1 MTTSSAPPT
10 QTWGGLTL
18 WRWAILFSVAA
29 FAFRLWYATRPE
41 LVGDE
46 AYYWLLSHRLDL
58 SYFDKGPGV
67 AWTIALGRSLF
78 GDTVLG
84 IRIFSVLLSVA
95 TGWWL
100 FLLARRLFDE
110 RIAFGALLL
119 TGIIPLFATGAIL
132 MTIDPLSV
140 FFWTVAAYAF
150 WVAVERDRLWLWV
163 LTGAL
168 VGAGALCKYI
178 NLFQIV
184 CFIMFLAADATR
196 RKRLW
201 SPGLGLMIITALLMC
216 LPMVIWNA
224 QHHWVA
230 VRHLAERGALDRA
243 WRFSLTEPLSF
254 LGQQAGVISPVFFVG
269 TLIAVFSRG
278 PDSKPETRAAATRY
292 LKALFIPIFLMYLAL
307 SVNKAG
313 QPNWTAPA
321 YVAGVILL
329 SARFLPSLLDARQ
342 WRRTAIAGG
351 VLAFVTTFLMHGN
364 TAMLHLPP
372 KRDPLDRVRGSVDL
386 SAKIDALLPGS
397 GATYVIANKYST
409 ASLLMFYLK
418 GNPRT
423 YLPDTLPR
431 IDNQFSIWPGYA
443 SEPAG
448 SSALLVTDFDFL
460 PESVKRDFEKVD
472 WLADIEAVG
481 DGRKVGKYHAYI
493 ARNRGGAKS
502 N

>member
-1 MTTSSAPPT
+1 MTTDSAPLN
-10 QTWGGLTL
+10 QTCGGLTL
-18 WRWAILFSVAA
+18 WRWAIVFSVAA
-29 FAFRLWYATRPE
+29 FAFRLWYCTRPE

-46 AYYWLLSHRLDL
+46 AYYWLLSHRLDM

-67 AWTIALGRSLF
+67 AWTIALGRNLF

-84 IRIFSVLLSVA
+84 IRIFSVLLSAA

-110 RIAFGALLL
+110 RIALGALLL

-140 FFWTVAAYAF
+140 FFWTTAAYAF
-150 WVAVERDRLWLWV
+150 WVALERESLWLWV

-168 VGAGALCKYI
+168 IGAGALCKYI

-184 CFIMFLAADATR
+184 SFIIFLALNPTHR
-196 RKRLW
+196 RRLG
-201 SPGLGLMIITALLMC
+201 SAGFFLMVITALLMC
-216 LPMVIWNA
+216 LPMVVWNA

-230 VRHLAERGALDRA
+230 IRHLVERGSLDRA

-269 TLIAVFSRG
+269 ILIAVFSTG
-278 PDSKPETRAAATRY
+278 SELEPRALATRY
-292 LKALFIPIFLMYLAL
+292 LKTLFVPIFLMYLIL

-329 SARFLPSLLDARQ
+329 SARFLPGLVEFKR
-342 WRRTAIAGG
+342 WRKTAIVGA
-351 VLAFVTTFLMHGN
+351 VLALITTVLMHGN
-364 TAMLHLPP
+364 TAILRLPP
-372 KRDPLDRVRGSVDL
+372 KRDPLDRVRGSADL
-386 SAKIDALLPGS
+386 AAKVDALMPVG
-397 GATYVIANKYST
+397 GASYIIANKYST
-409 ASLLMFYLK
+409 ASLLKFYLK
-418 GNPRT
+418 GNPPA

-443 SEPAG
+443 GEPVG
-448 SSALLVTDFDFL
+448 STALLVTDFDFL
-460 PESVKRDFEKVD
+460 PEPVQRDFQKVE

-481 DGRKVGKYHAYI
+481 EGRKVGKYHVYAC
-493 ARNRGGAKS
+493 RGRLDRPAP
-502 N
+502 

>member
-1 MTTSSAPPT
+1 MIDSAPPQ

-46 AYYWLLSHRLDL
+46 AYYWLLSHRLDM

-67 AWTIALGRSLF
+67 AWTIALGRSMF

-84 IRIFSVLLSVA
+84 VRIFSVLLSVA

-110 RIAFGALLL
+110 RIALGALVL

-140 FFWTVAAYAF
+140 FFWTTAAYAF
-150 WVAVERDRLWLWV
+150 WVAIERESLWPWV
-163 LTGAL
+163 LTGVL

-178 NLFQIV
+178 NLFQLV
-184 CFIMFLAADATR
+184 CFIIFLAMDSTR
-196 RKRLW
+196 RRRLW
-201 SPGLGLMIITALLMC
+201 SPGFFLMVIVALLMC
-216 LPMVIWNA
+216 TPMIVWNV
-224 QHHWVA
+224 QLHWVA
-230 VRHLAERGALDRA
+230 VRHLMERGALDRG
-243 WRFSLTEPLSF
+243 WRFSVTEPLVF
-254 LGQQAGVISPVFFVG
+254 VAVQGGVISPVFFVG
-269 TLIAVFSRG
+269 ILMAVFSR
-278 PDSKPETRAAATRY
+278 PSEPESEPRATATRY
-292 LKALFIPIFLMYLAL
+292 LQTLFIPVFVMYLVL

-321 YVAGVILL
+321 YIAGVILL
-329 SARFLPSLLDARQ
+329 ATRFLPALLDAGR
-342 WRRTAIAGG
+342 WRRTALVGAA
-351 VLAFVTTFLMHGN
+351 LAFITTVLLHGN
-364 TAMLHLPP
+364 TWWLHLPP
-372 KRDPLDRVRGSVDL
+372 KRDPLDRVRGSIDLATKVD
-386 SAKIDALLPGS
+386 AVMAAS

-409 ASLLMFYLK
+409 ASILMFYLK
-418 GNPRT
+418 GHPHT

-443 SEPAG
+443 SEPVG
-448 SSALLVTDFDFL
+448 STALLVTDFDFL
-460 PESVKRDFEKVD
+460 PEPVKRDYQAVE
-472 WLADIEAVG
+472 WLADVEAVG
-481 DGRKVGKYHAYI
+481 AGRKVGKYHLYVC
-493 ARNRGGAKS
+493 RGRSAPAS

>member
-1 MTTSSAPPT
+1 MTTDSAPQPP
-10 QTWGGLTL
+10 TWGGLTL

-29 FAFRLWYATRPE
+29 FTFRVWYATRPE

-67 AWTIALGRSLF
+67 AWTIALGRSVF

-110 RIAFGALLL
+110 RIALGALLL

-140 FFWTVAAYAF
+140 FFWTTAAYAF
-150 WVAVERDRLWLWV
+150 WVAIERDSLWPWL
-163 LTGAL
+163 LTGVL

-178 NLFQIV
+178 NLFQLA
-184 CFIMFLAADATR
+184 CFILFLALDATR
-196 RKRLW
+196 RKKLW
-201 SPGLGLMIITALLMC
+201 SAGFVLMVVTALLMC
-216 LPMVIWNA
+216 LPMIVWNA

-243 WRFSLTEPLSF
+243 WRFTLTEPLVF
-254 LGQQAGVISPVFFVG
+254 VAVQAGVISPVFFAGILV
-269 TLIAVFSRG
+269 AVFSR
-278 PDSKPETRAAATRY
+278 PSEPEAEPRASARRY
-292 LKALFIPIFLMYLAL
+292 LKTLFIPLFLMYVAL
-307 SVNKAG
+307 SINKAG

-329 SARFLPSLLDARQ
+329 SSRFLPGLLQASR
-342 WRRTAIAGG
+342 WRRTAIAGAA
-351 VLAFVTTFLMHGN
+351 VALLMTILLHGN
-364 TAMLHLPP
+364 TAWLHL
-372 KRDPLDRVRGSVDL
+372 KRDPLDRSRGSVDL
-386 SAKIDALLPGS
+386 AAQVDAAMALS

-409 ASLLMFYLK
+409 ASLLKFYMN
-418 GNPRT
+418 GHPRS
-423 YLPDTLPR
+423 YMPDTLPR
-431 IDNQFSIWPGYA
+431 IENQFSIWPGYA

-448 SSALLVTDFDFL
+448 SSALLVTDVDYL
-460 PESVKRDFEKVD
+460 PPPVQRDFEKVD

-481 DGRKVGKYHAYI
+481 EGRRVGKYHVYVC
-493 ARNRGGAKS
+493 RGRRDRPA

>member
-1 MTTSSAPPT
+1 MIDSAPPQ

-46 AYYWLLSHRLDL
+46 AYYWLLSHRLDM

-84 IRIFSVLLSVA
+84 VRIFSVLLSVA

-110 RIAFGALLL
+110 RIALGALVL

-140 FFWTVAAYAF
+140 FFWTTAAYAF
-150 WVAVERDRLWLWV
+150 WVAIERDSLWLWM
-163 LTGAL
+163 LTGVL

-184 CFIMFLAADATR
+184 CFIIFLAMDSTR
-196 RKRLW
+196 RRRLW
-201 SPGLGLMIITALLMC
+201 SPGLFLMVFTALLMC
-216 LPMVIWNA
+216 VPMIVWNA

-269 TLIAVFSRG
+269 ILIAVFSRG
-278 PDSKPETRAAATRY
+278 PEPQSDPRSTAARY
-292 LKALFIPIFLMYLAL
+292 LKTLFIPIFLMYLAL

-329 SARFLPSLLDARQ
+329 SARFLPGLREARS
-342 WRRTAIAGG
+342 WRKTAMAGA
-351 VLAFVTTFLMHGN
+351 VLAFLTTFLMHGN

-386 SAKIDALLPGS
+386 STKVDAWMPGS

-409 ASLLMFYLK
+409 ASLLKFYMQ
-418 GNPRT
+418 GNPRS

-443 SEPAG
+443 SEPVG
-448 SSALLVTDFDFL
+448 STALLVTDFDFL
-460 PESVKRDFEKVD
+460 PEPVKRDFEKVQ
-472 WLADIEAVG
+472 WLADVEAVG
-481 DGRKVGKYHAYI
+481 EGRKVGTYHVYVCRGRL
-493 ARNRGGAKS
+493 ARPS